1 MTGITKE
8 EMRRKLGN
16 ITQLR
21 ELLFG
26 EQMEEYEN
34 KFQDSF
40 QRLDQLNEAI
50 KQLETQFSEFRA
62 DIGQQLHKLENSLS
76 QKINFAVDSLEKKIQ
91 YLNLNTRNETKKL
104 HKEIEETSQ
113 STSES
118 LDAIADSLN
127 SQTQY
132 LKDELS
138 QTRNNLEQDVQN
150 LKQQLT
156 EKIEKNLLE
165 LSEGKVSR
173 KDLAE
178 VLFDLCLKIKGANM
192 LPEGS
197 ENGGGEVTT
206 ELLLPKENI

>member
-50 KQLETQFSEFRA
+50 KQLETQFTEFRA
-62 DIGQQLHKLENSLS
+62 DIGQQFYKLENSLS
-76 QKINFAVDSLEKKIQ
+76 QKISFAVDSLEKKIQ

-178 VLFDLCLKIKGANM
+178 VLFELCLKIKGANM
-192 LPEGS
+192 LPEDR
-197 ENGGGEVTT
+197 ENGSGEVTT

>member
-50 KQLETQFSEFRA
+50 KQLESQFSEFRA
-62 DIGQQLHKLENSLS
+62 DIGQQLYKLDNSLS
-76 QKINFAVDSLEKKIQ
+76 QKINLAVDSLEKKIQ
-91 YLNLNTRNETKKL
+91 YLNVNTRNETKKL
-104 HKEIEETSQ
+104 HKEIEETSE

-165 LSEGKVSR
+165 LNEGKVSR

-178 VLFDLCLKIKGANM
+178 LLFGLCLNIKGANM
-192 LPEGS
+192 LS
-197 ENGGGEVTT
+197 DDTENGSSEVTT

>member
-192 LPEGS
+192 LPEDS

-206 ELLLPKENI
+206 ELLLPKENV